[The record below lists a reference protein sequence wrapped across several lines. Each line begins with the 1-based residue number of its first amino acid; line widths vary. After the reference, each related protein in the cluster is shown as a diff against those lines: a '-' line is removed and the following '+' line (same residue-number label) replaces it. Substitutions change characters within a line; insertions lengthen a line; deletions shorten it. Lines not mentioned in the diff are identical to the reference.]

1 VLRPARPVRCQHSAA
16 PPLGLLPS
24 GEAPGTA
31 LFVGGARTRTWTSGC
46 HLHADCAQDAR
57 PSPTR
62 SQSFRSSAPP
72 PSTIL
77 RGCSSPTTMSS
88 GVWCISRRTNVPF
101 ARSEAIPSRG
111 SPPSGRAT
119 RTACRQDGHPR
130 RRNPGTGYRRTPAV
144 HESAPLQW
152 PPRLCRVRPARAG
165 RARPPRVPA
174 HPAEGQAGDFVPYE
188 TLELFPSMVVEE
200 HGLALFEAV
209 KQLDL

>member
-1 VLRPARPVRCQHSAA
+1 MPSPRGFRRRAA
-16 PPLGLLPS
+16 LPDA
-24 GEAPGTA
+24 EPIVP
-31 LFVGGARTRTWTSGC
+31 VGG
-46 HLHADCAQDAR
+46 
-57 PSPTR
+57 SPTAFNDPAWLF
-62 SQSFRSSAPP
+62 QPNHDEFRY
-72 PSTIL
+72 
-77 RGCSSPTTMSS
+77 
-88 GVWCISRRTNVPF
+88 GVSHATNAPF

-119 RTACRQDGHPR
+119 RTACRQDGHPQ

-144 HESAPLQW
+144 PESAPLQW

-174 HPAEGQAGDFVPYE
+174 HPAEGELGDFVPYE

-209 KQLDL
+209 DNVTFTRERCAKQKAAPRPRTQS